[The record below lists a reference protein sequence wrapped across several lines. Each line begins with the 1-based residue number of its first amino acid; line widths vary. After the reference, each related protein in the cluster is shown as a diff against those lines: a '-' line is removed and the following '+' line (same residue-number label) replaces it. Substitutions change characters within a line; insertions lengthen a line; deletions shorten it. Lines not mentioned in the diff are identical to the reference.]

1 MKKIIQGWNI
11 MRLLRLV
18 LGIIILVQGINQK
31 EYVFAFV
38 GALFVVLS
46 IANIG
51 CCGSQACTTT
61 PINKDFKNSKEITYE
76 EVV

>member
-1 MKKIIQGWNI
+1 MKKIIQGWNL
-11 MRLLRLV
+11 MRLIRLV
-18 LGIIILVQGINQK
+18 LGVIILVQGIMQK
-31 EYVFAFV
+31 EYAFAFV
-38 GALFVVLS
+38 GALFAALS

-51 CCGSQACTTT
+51 CCGSQGCATT